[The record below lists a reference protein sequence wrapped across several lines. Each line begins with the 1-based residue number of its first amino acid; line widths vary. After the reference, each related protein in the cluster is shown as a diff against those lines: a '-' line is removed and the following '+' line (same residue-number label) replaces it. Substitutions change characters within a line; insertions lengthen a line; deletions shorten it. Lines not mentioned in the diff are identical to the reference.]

1 MKVHVVDTIRGWL
14 GWCPGA
20 PARTHRVVSGQDDAT
35 GTPPGSGSFR
45 EGAFRWLGLFRNQML
60 LLAIWFSVVGYL
72 LLVTI
77 GDNNVLLFTGGL
89 LAGLGLSAFI
99 GFRFWGTMNEVLESG
114 AVFLATLYD
123 KTTVSLAMLAF
134 LIPLVITMSA
144 SPAANMMMWNAV
156 TAGFIFILFWAQ
168 LFVVWFWE
176 TRVHRV
182 LQSDGLMLTM
192 ARGGTDY
199 AHT

>member
-14 GWCPGA
+14 GWCQNV
-20 PARTHRVVSGQDDAT
+20 PARIQRVASEPYEVT
-35 GTPPGSGSFR
+35 GTPSGSGSFK

-77 GDNNVLLFTGGL
+77 GDNNVLLFTWGL
-89 LAGLGLSAFI
+89 LAGLGLSAFT

-123 KTTVSLAMLAF
+123 K
-134 LIPLVITMSA
+134 
-144 SPAANMMMWNAV
+144 
-156 TAGFIFILFWAQ
+156 Q
-168 LFVVWFWE
+168 LFPWQCWHFSF
-176 TRVHRV
+176 R
-182 LQSDGLMLTM
+182 S
-192 ARGGTDY
+192 
-199 AHT
+199 

>member
-14 GWCPGA
+14 GWCQNV
-20 PARTHRVVSGQDDAT
+20 PARIQRVASEPDEVT
-35 GTPPGSGSFR
+35 GTPSGSGSFK
-45 EGAFRWLGLFRNQML
+45 EGAFRWLGLFRTQML

-72 LLVTI
+72 LLITI
-77 GDNNVLLFTGGL
+77 DDNNVLLFTWGL

-123 KTTVSLAMLAF
+123 KTTISLAMLAF
-134 LIPLVITMSA
+134 LIPLVITISA

-168 LFVVWFWE
+168 LFIVWLWE
-176 TRVHRV
+176 TRVHRA
-182 LQSDGLMLTM
+182 LQSDGLMLTI
-192 ARGGTDY
+192 AGGGTDY
-199 AHT
+199 AHP